1 MTSDAVLRVVY
12 VINGLG
18 TGGAERSLAELL
30 GPLRQRDVD
39 IRVVCLEH
47 RAEGV
52 EDEVVA
58 GNDVSFV
65 GPGLVRS
72 WRAIRREIAAAKPH
86 VVHTTI
92 FESDVLGRLASIG
105 TGVPVVSSIVNT
117 SYDVPRGPHP
127 DVPPAKLRVVRAID
141 GFTARHLVTR
151 FHALT
156 RASAAA
162 GARALGVSPDLIE
175 VIPRGRDVSR
185 LGEPSPARRARIRS
199 QLDLSGDRYVMLS
212 VGRQEH
218 QKGQVHAIEALATIV
233 ARHPDTVLLVAG
245 RDGAAT
251 GRLRDRVRSQGVG
264 GSVRWLGHR
273 DDVPD
278 LMAAS
283 DVLLFP
289 SLYEGFGGTVIEA
302 MALGLPVVASDI
314 PTLSEVTSDAA
325 IMTEVG
331 SSSELAGA
339 VIELRDDPTLGAR
352 LSAAGR
358 ARFSSLYTIDA
369 VADQMADFYRA
380 VVAARSI

>member
-1 MTSDAVLRVVY
+1 MTSDPTLRVVY

-30 GPLRQRDVD
+30 GPLRERG
-39 IRVVCLEH
+39 IRIGVVCLE
-47 RAEGV
+47 RRKEGV
-52 EDEVVA
+52 EAQVVT
-58 GNDVSFV
+58 GHEVSFV
-65 GPGLVRS
+65 GPGLMRS
-72 WRAIRREIAAAKPH
+72 WQGIRRAISAAKPH
-86 VVHTTI
+86 LIHTTI

-117 SYDVPRGPHP
+117 SYDLPLGGHP

-156 RASAAA
+156 RASATA
-162 GARALGVSPDLIE
+162 GARALGVSPDLID

-185 LGEPSPARRARIRS
+185 LGEPSPARRARVRS
-199 QLDLSGDRYVMLS
+199 QLDLPGDRYVMLS

-218 QKGQVHAIEALATIV
+218 QKGQLHAIEALATIA
-233 ARHPDTVLLVAG
+233 ARHPDALLLVAG
-245 RDGAAT
+245 REGAAT
-251 GRLRDRVRSQGVG
+251 GRLRDRVRNLGVN

-273 DDVPD
+273 DDLPD

-314 PTLSEVTSDAA
+314 PTLVEVTSDAA

-331 SSSELAGA
+331 SASALADA
-339 VIELRDDPTLGAR
+339 VFELRDDPTLAAR
-352 LSAAGR
+352 LSSAGR
-358 ARFSSLYTIDA
+358 ARFSSQYTIDA

-380 VVAARSI
+380 VGT